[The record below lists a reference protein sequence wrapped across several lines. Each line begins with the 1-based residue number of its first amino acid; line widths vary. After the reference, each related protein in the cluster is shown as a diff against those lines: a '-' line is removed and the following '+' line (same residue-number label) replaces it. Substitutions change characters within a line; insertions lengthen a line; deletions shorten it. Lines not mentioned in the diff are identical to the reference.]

1 MLLAGAFGTYLDP
14 GALLAIGMVPPVA
27 VERIRAVGNAAG
39 LGARMM
45 LLSLEHRVAAELL
58 VGRVDYVELSA
69 VPDFQW
75 IFAGAM
81 TFSDEVE
88 SQ

>member
-1 MLLAGAFGTYLDP
+1 
-14 GALLAIGMVPPVA
+14 
-27 VERIRAVGNAAG
+27 
-39 LGARMM
+39 M